1 MEILYQAKADTE
13 EVITI
18 EIDPKLAR
26 NKMITANN
34 HVFMDRRVEL
44 FGSLINKH

>member
-1 MEILYQAKADTE
+1 MRMNFGGTEE

-18 EIDPKLAR
+18 EIDPKLAQ

-44 FGSLINKH
+44 FESLLDKK